1 VLNNLPDLFLKLPD
15 NHYAIYLVRIE
26 TNTERLVIE
35 VYVRNGKVIDPSDD
49 SEGTRDRPPTD
60 EAVRERVQKILEK
73 IETKPDGSAD
83 IEEMRRA
90 LESELEPGS
99 KILIEPV
106 AEPVDQGAM
115 LPPGGLLPMA
125 AGLVATRSYGTWTRR
140 VNRAV
145 AQAGPKKWRELRR
158 RSRKNRKNL

>member
-1 VLNNLPDLFLKLPD
+1 
-15 NHYAIYLVRIE
+15 
-26 TNTERLVIE
+26 
-35 VYVRNGKVIDPSDD
+35 
-49 SEGTRDRPPTD
+49 
-60 EAVRERVQKILEK
+60 
-73 IETKPDGSAD
+73 
-83 IEEMRRA
+83 MRRA
-90 LESELEPGS
+90 LENELEPGS
-99 KILIEPV
+99 KILIEPATESV
-106 AEPVDQGAM
+106 TEPVDQGAM